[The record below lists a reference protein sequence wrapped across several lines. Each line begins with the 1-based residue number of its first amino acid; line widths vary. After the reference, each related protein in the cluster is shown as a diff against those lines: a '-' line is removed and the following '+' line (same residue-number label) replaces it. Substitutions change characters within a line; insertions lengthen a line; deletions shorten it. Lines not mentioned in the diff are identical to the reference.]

1 MLSKDLYEALEQIG
15 RGRKIDKE
23 VLVETLESALSSA
36 SKKILGIHY
45 EIKVSFDEDTSQ
57 FKAFY
62 TKSVVE
68 KVTSSDYEISKEDA
82 KKVGFDKE
90 IGEKVEY
97 PISVQEFG
105 RIAAQIMKQVMSRKV
120 RDIERDAIYD
130 EFVEKA
136 GSILNGVVLR
146 KEKRNI
152 IVDLGDTEGVIPVR
166 EQVFRENFQ
175 TGERIKVYVLEVKK
189 TLKIPQVM
197 LSRIHPDFIRK
208 LFEMEIPEVA
218 EKRVQIK
225 SIARDPGFRIKIA
238 VYSNDKNID
247 SVGACVGI
255 KGGRIQPIVRD
266 LKGEKIDVIEWDEDI
281 KTFIKNSLRP
291 SKVIEVS
298 INNDDKSAV
307 VVVSDENLSL
317 AIGRNGQN
325 VKLVSKLTGW
335 RIDIKGESEISA
347 KSKKLEIQEENNFAI
362 VFDISEEIAKGLK
375 DGGFKTIGDLADTDV
390 KSLIKIEG
398 INEKLAKKIIKKS
411 KNSISE
417 KINEG
422 QKKSL

>member
-1 MLSKDLYEALEQIG
+1 MLSKDLDEALEQIG
-15 RGRKIDKE
+15 KGRKIDKE
-23 VLVETLESALSSA
+23 VLVETLERALSSA
-36 SKKILGIHY
+36 SKKILGAHY

-68 KVTSSDYEISKEDA
+68 NVINPDYEISKEDV
-82 KKVGFDKE
+82 KKTGFDKE

-97 PISVQEFG
+97 PISIQKFG
-105 RIAAQIMKQVMSRKV
+105 RIAAQTMKQSMSRKV
-120 RDIERDAIYD
+120 RDIERDAIYN
-130 EFVEKA
+130 EFAEKV

-146 KEKRNI
+146 MEKRNI
-152 IVDLGDTEGVIPVR
+152 IIDLGDTEGIIPIR

-175 TGERIKVYVLEVKK
+175 IGERIKVYVLESKK
-189 TLKIPQVM
+189 TLKIPQVI
-197 LSRIHPDFIRK
+197 LSRIHQNFIRK

-218 EKRVQIK
+218 EKRVEIK
-225 SIARDPGFRIKIA
+225 GIARDPGFRIKIA

-281 KTFIKNSLRP
+281 ETFIKNSLRP
-291 SKVIEVS
+291 SKVIEIS
-298 INNDDKSAV
+298 INKDDKSAV
-307 VVVSDENLSL
+307 VIVSDEHLPL

-325 VKLVSKLTGW
+325 VRLVSRLTGW
-335 RIDIKGESEISA
+335 RIDIKGESVR
-347 KSKKLEIQEENNFAI
+347 KLEKEKEKEDNFTI
-362 VFDISEEIAKGLK
+362 IFDISEEISKVLK
-375 DGGFKTIGDLADTDV
+375 EGGFKTIEDLAGTNV

-398 INEKLAKKIIKKS
+398 VNDKLAKKIIKKS
-411 KNSISE
+411 KNLISE
-417 KINEG
+417 KTNEE